1 MANWETEYFVKI
13 TPRRKNDWGFA
24 SMGNDYNNFDS
35 AEEYNAYYE
44 KQCRHIAE
52 NIKEHWNDF
61 DIKFIEVAT
70 NESEQKL
77 EERIDILQDE
87 LSDLKF
93 AITNVILKAHEWK
106 SIVDILEELN
116 KIIGNEDEKVK

>member
-1 MANWETEYFVKI
+1 
-13 TPRRKNDWGFA
+13 
-24 SMGNDYNNFDS
+24 MGNDYNNFES

-116 KIIGNEDEKVK
+116 KIIGNEDEKAK